1 MKRKAD
7 IVKKPLGA
15 DRLIVFRVTVVLN
28 QATLTSSLK
37 PPSGDPKTI
46 KMTQVGN
53 LKSTSKSTRKSLH
66 GICVECGRNMYG
78 IRMEYVWN
86 MHGIRM
92 ERVWNMHGLCM
103 EYGLNMYG
111 ICMEYVWNM
120 YGRCMECVCNLPI
133 LCSPLPV

>member
-1 MKRKAD
+1 MGRS
-7 IVKKPLGA
+7 V
-15 DRLIVFRVTVVLN
+15 DRIPCDCRSKSSHPNVVIE
-28 QATLTSSLK
+28 ASLRRPK
-37 PPSGDPKTI
+37 DHQNDPSW
-46 KMTQVGN
+46 N

-66 GICVECGRNMYG
+66 GICVECGWNMYG

-120 YGRCMECVCNLPI
+120 YGRCMECVWNLPI
-133 LCSPLPV
+133 LCSSLPV